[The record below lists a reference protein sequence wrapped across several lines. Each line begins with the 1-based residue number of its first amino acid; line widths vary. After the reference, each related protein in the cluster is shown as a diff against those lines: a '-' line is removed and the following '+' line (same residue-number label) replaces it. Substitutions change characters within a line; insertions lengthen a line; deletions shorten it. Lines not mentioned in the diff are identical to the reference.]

1 MSLKRITKSLVL
13 LAFLTEAVYGGTWAG
28 GAVKNSSGSLDY
40 KLWVS
45 SGYQKGK
52 SVPLLLMLHGCTQ
65 KAEDLAAMS
74 GMNDLA
80 DRNNFLV
87 AYPEQAAAANPLKCW
102 NWFDAKHQ
110 SRDAGEPS
118 LIAAVVSDVR
128 SSYSIDSKRV
138 YAVGISAGGAMAV
151 VMVAAY
157 PEIFAGLGVIAGT
170 EYKAATTVQAG
181 LAAMKQGGPDP
192 NEQGLAA
199 FEAIQKSLGGAKKRI
214 PVIAFQGMKDPYV
227 SPLNTEQLITQWAQT
242 NDYLDDG
249 KDNDSVSIQSPKET
263 KGSVPNGYSFTK
275 YSYYD
280 GAKQLLMQKWLV
292 EDLGH
297 AWPGSPIANQ
307 FADPKGPNASAE
319 MWRFFGEM
327 NLDSK
332 QKGGNR

>member
-1 MSLKRITKSLVL
+1 MSLKRITKALVL
-13 LAFLTEAVYGGTWAG
+13 LVFLTVAAYGGTWAG
-28 GAVKNSSGSLDY
+28 GTVKNSSGTLDY
-40 KLWVS
+40 KLWAPS
-45 SGYQKGK
+45 DYRKDK
-52 SVPLLLMLHGCTQ
+52 PVPLVLMLHGCMQ
-65 KAEDLAAMS
+65 KAEDLASIS
-74 GMNDLA
+74 GMNELA
-80 DRNNFLV
+80 DKNNFLV
-87 AYPEQAAAANPLKCW
+87 VYPEQTVAANPLRCW
-102 NWFDAKHQ
+102 NWFDLKHQ

-128 SSYSIDSKRV
+128 SSYRIDSKSV

-151 VMVAAY
+151 VMVVAY
-157 PEIFAGLGVIAGT
+157 PETFAGLGVIAGI

-181 LAAMKQGGPDP
+181 LAVMKQGGPDP
-192 NEQGLAA
+192 NQQGLGA
-199 FEAIQKSLGGAKKRI
+199 FEAIQKSLGGSKKRI

-263 KGSVPNGYSFTK
+263 KGSVPNGYSFMK

-280 GAKQLLMQKWLV
+280 GAKQLLMEKWLV
-292 EDLGH
+292 ECLGH
-297 AWPGSPIANQ
+297 AWPGSPAANQ

-319 MWRFFGEM
+319 MWRFFVET
-327 NLDSK
+327 NLASK

>member
-1 MSLKRITKSLVL
+1 MNFKRHL
-13 LAFLTEAVYGGTWAG
+13 LSVMTLALLSGAAHGGTWASG
-28 GAVKNSSGSLDY
+28 TVKNSSGTLDY
-40 KLWVS
+40 KLWAPS
-45 SGYQKGK
+45 DYRKDRP
-52 SVPLLLMLHGCTQ
+52 VPLVLMLHGCMQ
-65 KAEDLAAMS
+65 KAEDLASIS

-80 DRNNFLV
+80 DKNKFLV
-87 AYPEQAAAANPLKCW
+87 VYPEQAVAANPIKCW
-102 NWFDAKHQ
+102 NWFDLKHQ

-128 SSYSIDSKRV
+128 SSYSVDSKRV

-151 VMVAAY
+151 VMVVAY
-157 PEIFAGLGVIAGT
+157 PETFAGLGVIAGT
-170 EYKAATTVQAG
+170 EYKAGTTVQAG

-192 NEQGLAA
+192 NQQGLVA
-199 FEAIQKSLGGAKKRI
+199 FEAIQKSLGGSKKRI
-214 PVIAFQGMKDPYV
+214 PVIAFQGLKDPYV

-249 KDNDSVSIQSPKET
+249 KDNDSVSIQSPKEA

-280 GAKQLLMQKWLV
+280 GAKRLLMEKWLV
-292 EDLGH
+292 EGLGH

-319 MWRFFGEM
+319 MWRFFVET

>member
-1 MSLKRITKSLVL
+1 MSLKRITNSLVL
-13 LAFLTEAVYGGTWAG
+13 LAFLTVAAYGGTWASG
-28 GAVKNSSGSLDY
+28 TVKNSSGTLDY
-40 KLWVS
+40 KLWAPS
-45 SGYQKGK
+45 DYRKDK
-52 SVPLLLMLHGCTQ
+52 PVPLVLMLHGCMQ
-65 KAEDLAAMS
+65 KAEDLASIS

-80 DRNNFLV
+80 DKNNFLV
-87 AYPEQAAAANPLKCW
+87 VYPEQTVAANPLRCW
-102 NWFDAKHQ
+102 NWFDPKHQ

-128 SSYSIDSKRV
+128 SSHSIDSKRV
-138 YAVGISAGGAMAV
+138 YAVGISAGGALAV

-192 NEQGLAA
+192 NQQGLVA
-199 FEAIQKSLGGAKKRI
+199 FEAIQKSLGGSKKRI
-214 PVIAFQGMKDPYV
+214 PVIAFQGLKDPYV

-242 NDYLDDG
+242 NDYLDDS
-249 KDNDSVSIQSPKET
+249 KDNDSVSIQSPKEA

-280 GAKQLLMQKWLV
+280 GAKRLLMEKWLV
-292 EDLGH
+292 EGLGH

-319 MWRFFGEM
+319 MWRFFVET

>member
-1 MSLKRITKSLVL
+1 MSLKRITNSLVL
-13 LAFLTEAVYGGTWAG
+13 LVFLTVAAHGGTWAG
-28 GAVKNSSGSLDY
+28 GTVKNSSGSLDY

-52 SVPLLLMLHGCTQ
+52 SVPLLLMLHGCSQ

-87 AYPEQAAAANPLKCW
+87 AYPEQAAAANPLRCW
-102 NWFDAKHQ
+102 NWFDPKHQ

-157 PEIFAGLGVIAGT
+157 PETLAGLGVIAGI
-170 EYKAATTVQAG
+170 EYKAGTSVQAG

-192 NEQGLAA
+192 NQQGLVA

-227 SPLNTEQLITQWAQT
+227 SPLNIEQLITQWAQT

-249 KDNDSVSIQSPKET
+249 KDNDSVSTQSPKET

-280 GAKQLLMQKWLV
+280 GAKQLLMEKWLV

-319 MWRFFGEM
+319 MWRFFVET

-332 QKGGNR
+332 RKGGNR

>member
-1 MSLKRITKSLVL
+1 MRSRNERGDDFRHNAFHDHAWRTRRFESRGLDRRVCRELREIKCRSCNPHMSPKRITNSLLL
-13 LAFLTEAVYGGTWAG
+13 LAFLTVAAYGGTWAG

-80 DRNNFLV
+80 DKNNFLV
-87 AYPEQAAAANPLKCW
+87 AYPEQTAAANPLRCW
-102 NWFDAKHQ
+102 NWFDPKHQ

-118 LIAAVVSDVR
+118 LIAAVVQDVG

-157 PEIFAGLGVIAGT
+157 PENFAGLGVIAGT

-192 NEQGLAA
+192 NQQCLVA
-199 FEAIQKSLGGAKKRI
+199 FEAIQKGLGGSKKRI

-227 SPLNTEQLITQWAQT
+227 SPLNTDQLIAQWAQT

-249 KDNDSVSIQSPKET
+249 KDNDSVSIQSPRET

-280 GAKQLLMQKWLV
+280 SAKRLLM
-292 EDLGH
+292 
-297 AWPGSPIANQ
+297 
-307 FADPKGPNASAE
+307 
-319 MWRFFGEM
+319 
-327 NLDSK
+327 
-332 QKGGNR
+332 

>member
-1 MSLKRITKSLVL
+1 MSLKRITNSLVL
-13 LAFLTEAVYGGTWAG
+13 LAFLTVAAYGGTWAG

-52 SVPLLLMLHGCTQ
+52 SVPLLLLLHGCSQ

-87 AYPEQAAAANPLKCW
+87 AYPEQAAAANPLRCW
-102 NWFDAKHQ
+102 NWFDPRHQ

-151 VMVAAY
+151 VMVVAY
-157 PEIFAGLGVIAGT
+157 PETFAGLGVIAGT
-170 EYKAATTVQAG
+170 EYKAGTTVQAG

-192 NEQGLAA
+192 NQQGLVA
-199 FEAIQKSLGGAKKRI
+199 FEAIQKSLGGSKKRI
-214 PVIAFQGMKDPYV
+214 PVIAFQGLKDPYV

-249 KDNDSVSIQSPKET
+249 KDNDSVSIQSPKEA

-280 GAKQLLMQKWLV
+280 GAKRLLMEKWLV
-292 EDLGH
+292 EGLGH

-319 MWRFFGEM
+319 MWRFFVET